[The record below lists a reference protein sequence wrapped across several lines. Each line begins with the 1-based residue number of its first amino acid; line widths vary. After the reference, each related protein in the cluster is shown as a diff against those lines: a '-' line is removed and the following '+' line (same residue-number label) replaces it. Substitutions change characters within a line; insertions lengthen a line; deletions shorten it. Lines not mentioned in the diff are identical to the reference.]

1 VWGNS
6 LLYSDLK
13 GRWNVFHLSEHYDV
27 VVVGGGHA
35 GCEAAMAAARMGSK
49 TALYTFDIG
58 LLAKMSC
65 NPAIGGIA
73 KGHLVREID
82 ALGGI
87 MGEVADRTGIQFRLL
102 NSSRGPA
109 VQAPRCQSDK
119 HKYSSEIR
127 RVLESQPQLCLHQCE
142 VTGLI
147 MQDNTIAGIQ
157 LKNGRRIR
165 SRAVIITSGT
175 FLNGLIHIGDQSFP
189 SGRMG
194 ETPSVALARS
204 LRDAG
209 FRIGRLKTGTPPRLD
224 RRTIDFSQFEE
235 QKGDANPTFF
245 SMRTHECSLAQI
257 SCYLGHTNE
266 QLHSIIRTNLKKSA
280 LYGGFI
286 KGIGPR
292 YCPSIEDKVVKFA
305 ERERH
310 QIFLEPEGLDTEEI
324 YVNGL
329 SNSMPMDV
337 QQRMVRLIPGLQHA
351 RMLKPAYAIEYD
363 FVDPT
368 ELNPTLETKRISGLF
383 HAGQINGTTGYE
395 EAAAQGMV
403 AGINAALRSQGKE
416 PEVFPREESYIGILI
431 DDLVTRGVDEP
442 YRMFTSRSEFRL
454 LLRIDNA
461 DLRLKPVGHRLGL
474 ISESD
479 YSDFR
484 QKYQEVDRL
493 RRFLKQHRWNP
504 QQISCP
510 RLKDQLDVTTVKGST
525 LEELLRRPGIG
536 LEALEPLLRAYDQWP
551 ASAEVRQ
558 SAEIGVRYEGYIQQQ
573 LRDAEKVKRMSARRI
588 PADFD
593 YWKIDGLNREI
604 REKLSRIRP
613 RDLAMAGRI
622 PGITPAAVTILNI
635 QLELRQTGRQ
645 CSAEKTDS
653 SKQGDCR

>member
-1 VWGNS
+1 
-6 LLYSDLK
+6 
-13 GRWNVFHLSEHYDV
+13 VFHLSEHYDV

-119 HKYSSEIR
+119 YKYSSEIR
-127 RVLESQPQLCLHQCE
+127 RVLESQPRLCLHQCE

-147 MQDNTIAGIQ
+147 IQDNTIAGIQ
-157 LKNGRRIR
+157 LKDGRRIR

-204 LRDAG
+204 LRDTG

-224 RRTIDFSQFEE
+224 RRTIDFSQFAE

-245 SMRTHECSLAQI
+245 STHTHECSLPQI
-257 SCYLGHTNE
+257 SCYLGYTNE
-266 QLHSIIRTNLKKSA
+266 QLHSIIRANLKKSA

-292 YCPSIEDKVVKFA
+292 YCPSVEDKVVKFA

-324 YVNGL
+324 YINGL

-337 QQRMVRLIPGLQHA
+337 QQRMVRSIPGLQHA
-351 RMLKPAYAIEYD
+351 RMLRPAYAIEYD

-368 ELNPTLETKRISGLF
+368 ELNNTLETKQISGLF

-479 YSDFR
+479 YTDFR
-484 QKYQEVDRL
+484 QKYLEVDRL
-493 RRFLKQHRWNP
+493 RGFLRQHRWNP

-510 RLKDQLDVTTVKGST
+510 RLNDQLDVTTVKGST

-551 ASAEVRQ
+551 ASVEVRQ

-573 LRDAEKVKRMSARRI
+573 LRDAEKMKRMSARRI

-653 SKQGDCR
+653 SKQGDCK